1 MGTKG
6 TAVREAMIPVRPLKM
21 GRPPPTAH
29 SESEER
35 NEIGNIYGRYQIP
48 LAKLNG
54 HRKSMF

>member
-6 TAVREAMIPVRPLKM
+6 TAVREAMIPVPPLKM
-21 GRPPPTAH
+21 RRPPTAH
-29 SESEER
+29 PESERR

-54 HRKSMF
+54 HKRSMF